1 MIKTDDKTLI
11 SALRILV
18 RDIQSDDGVAN
29 ACIAEAADRL
39 EELKDM
45 LGLREACWEGIVIAN
60 KQVLDLTNELESVK
74 KELTQWQPI
83 DSAPK
88 YETDIIIF
96 CPYTGVATAKFYDR
110 KWVCTA
116 NGGEK
121 AISYMDYST
130 TEYHDDIKPTH
141 WMQLPNSP
149 K

>member
-1 MIKTDDKTLI
+1 MRKSDDKTLI
-11 SALRILV
+11 AALRILV

-29 ACIAEAADRL
+29 ACIAEATNRL
-39 EELKDM
+39 E
-45 LGLREACWEGIVIAN
+45 
-60 KQVLDLTNELESVK
+60 
-74 KELTQWQPI
+74 ELTQWQPI

-88 YETDIIIF
+88 DETDIIIF
-96 CPYTGVATAKFYDR
+96 CPYIGVTTAKFYDR
-110 KWVCTA
+110 KWICTA

-121 AISYMDYST
+121 AVSYMDYST